1 MKLCTEYLLVPKD
14 NFLRLAVKDI
24 KAQGLTNHCILA
36 FFPVFKVSSKTGCL
50 PCIGPE
56 EAGTYDVSYS
66 IMDNHIDC
74 TVSCSEASKT
84 HKEIN
89 PTYLIQGIEDALL
102 DMRTLLE
109 QTPRVKL

>member
-1 MKLCTEYLLVPKD
+1 MLVPKED
-14 NFLRLAVKDI
+14 FLHFAVRDI
-24 KAQGLTNHCILA
+24 RAPGITNHYILT
-36 FFPVFKVSSKTGCL
+36 FVPVFKVSSKTGCL

-56 EAGTYDVSYS
+56 EVGTYDVSYS

-74 TVSCSEASKT
+74 TVSCLEASKT

-89 PTYLIQGIEDALL
+89 PTHLIQGMEDALL